1 MTSKGCLRMKISDEV
16 VELNSKTDAG
26 LELISALGDIEL
38 KAFEIRD
45 LLYNLISKDFRIID
59 EILDTAEKEKLLQ
72 RTEKTYLMT
81 PEASNLE
88 FEKPKI
94 VKQEERNTCRFCR
107 RKLSVGYYVIFKS
120 HTYGPYGSTCIRKIY
135 LDHLL

>member
-1 MTSKGCLRMKISDEV
+1 
-16 VELNSKTDAG
+16 VESNSKTDAG

-38 KAFEIRD
+38 KPFEIRD
-45 LLYNLISKDFRIID
+45 LLYNLISKDYRIID

-94 VKQEERNTCRFCR
+94 VKQAEGDNCRFCR
-107 RKLSVGYYVIFKS
+107 RKLSIGYYVVFKS
-120 HTYGPYGSTCIRKIY
+120 HTYGPYGSSCIRKIY
-135 LDHLL
+135 LNHLGRVPD

>member
-1 MTSKGCLRMKISDEV
+1 MKISDEV

-45 LLYNLISKDFRIID
+45 LLYNLISKDYRKID
-59 EILDTAEKEKLLQ
+59 EILDTAEKEELLQ

-94 VKQEERNTCRFCR
+94 VKQVERDNCRFCR
-107 RKLSVGYYVIFKS
+107 RKLSIGYYVVFKS
-120 HTYGPYGSTCIRKIY
+120 HTYGPYGSSCIRKIY

>member
-1 MTSKGCLRMKISDEV
+1 MTSKGSMRMKTSNKV
-16 VELNSKTDAG
+16 VKLNPKTDAG
-26 LELISALGDIEL
+26 LELISALGPIEL
-38 KAFEIRD
+38 KPIEIRD
-45 LLYNLISKDFRIID
+45 LLYNLISKDYRKID
-59 EILDTAEKEKLLQ
+59 EILDTAEKKELLQ

>member
-1 MTSKGCLRMKISDEV
+1 MKISDEV

-38 KAFEIRD
+38 KPFEIQD
-45 LLYNLISKDFRIID
+45 LLYNLISKDYRIID

-72 RTEKTYLMT
+72 RTDKTYLMT

-94 VKQEERNTCRFCR
+94 VKQVERDNCRFCR
-107 RKLSVGYYVIFKS
+107 RKLSIGYYVVFKS
-120 HTYGPYGSTCIRKIY
+120 HTYGPYGSSCIRKIY